1 MKKILS
7 YVLIVIM
14 VALSCLGSGCLFNE
28 MDYDVLNINIA
39 ISEDSIEKD
48 YYIGASQRFEEYA
61 EDTIYF
67 DLYKGVDVDVILC
80 QDLQSYLL
88 EQDYFGYDIFVT
100 TPDMDPY
107 VRNYVNKGY
116 VLGLDDVFLN
126 TSDIIGDSAISIEEK
141 IHPTALSAYKSDDFE
156 YYALPNT
163 SEIVGLFFDVNAFNR
178 YGYFFA
184 EDKSNAESFYSE
196 LTKETYYFTIPTN
209 DSNLFTDNK
218 TAGVD
223 LTFGTEDDGLPRTLN
238 EFVALCE
245 YIKSFDRYPFI
256 CAGGELYKADYLVQA
271 LTYSLMGV
279 EEARACMNLDGKIQ
293 VVTGFT
299 NKPLFPGLSKEYGEI
314 FKPTVE
320 MVELTEKTG
329 YYASWSLAKYY
340 AEAFMELSLNFG
352 WWAPCSKNSN
362 INAVE
367 AYKEFIYSGYDGQ
380 KQEALMLLESSN
392 WFNKVNEEGIINKFN
407 ALYNFDHRSDRI
419 INVMSMPTLFDGKE
433 EYAIN
438 RTKQT
443 FQQVHPTYL
452 LLANQVGTSASKTEG
467 CKDFLKFLCTEQEC
481 NYYTVST
488 GIRKDLSYNFT
499 LLDLSEISY
508 YHSALEK
515 VVSSSDIVYLA
526 SNSST
531 FKKSPYY
538 FEGGKNDSRYF
549 YYERVIDEDEVT
561 GEVIKNY
568 YTTCH
573 QYFRDF
579 NKPTTKFCFKN
590 KLYTK
595 ETWKNVYGGYG
606 EIGEYINSNGKP
618 VVFNG

>member
-1 MKKILS
+1 
-7 YVLIVIM
+7 M
-14 VALSCLGSGCLFNE
+14 VALSCLGTGCLFNE
-28 MDYDVLNINIA
+28 MNYDVLNINIA
-39 ISEDSIEKD
+39 ISEDSSDID
-48 YYIGASQRFEEYA
+48 YYIGAAQRFEDYA
-61 EDTIYF
+61 EDTLYF
-67 DLYKGVDVDVILC
+67 DLYKGVNVDVILC
-80 QDLQSYLL
+80 QNLESYLL
-88 EQDYFGYDIFVT
+88 EQDYYGYDIFVT

-116 VLGLDDVFLN
+116 LLNMDDVFLN
-126 TSDIIGDSAISIEEK
+126 TSDVIGDSAISIEEK

-184 EDKSNAESFYSE
+184 DDKNDAESFYSE
-196 LTKETYYFTIPTN
+196 ITKETYYFVNPTN
-209 DSNLFTDNK
+209 NSTDSDNK
-218 TAGVD
+218 SAGVD
-223 LTFGTEDDGLPRTLN
+223 LVYGTEDDGLPRTLN
-238 EFVALCE
+238 EFIALCE

-279 EEARACMNLDGKIQ
+279 EEARACMNLNGKVQ

-299 NKPLFPGLSKEYGEI
+299 NKPLFPGLSNEYEKI
-314 FKPTVE
+314 YEPIVE
-320 MVELTEKTG
+320 TVELTEKTG

-340 AEAFMELSLNFG
+340 AEAFMELSLNFD
-352 WWAPCSKNSN
+352 WWATASRRTNVTS
-362 INAVE
+362 VE
-367 AYKEFIYSGYDGQ
+367 VYKDFIYSGYDAQ

-392 WFNKVNEEGIINKFN
+392 WFNKVDEEGIINRFN
-407 ALYNFDHRSDRI
+407 ALYNFDRRNDRVI
-419 INVMSMPTLFDGKE
+419 KVMSMPTLFDGRE
-433 EYAIN
+433 AYASE

-443 FQQVHPTYL
+443 FQQVHPTYV
-452 LLANQVGTSASKTEG
+452 LLANQVGMSASKTEG
-467 CKDFLKFLCTEQEC
+467 CKDFLKFLCTEKEC
-481 NYYTVST
+481 NNYTLST
-488 GIRKDLSYNFT
+488 GIRKDLSYDFT
-499 LLDLSEISY
+499 LLDLTEISEY
-508 YHSALEK
+508 YGALDS
-515 VVSSSDIVYLA
+515 VLSCADMVYLA
-526 SNSST
+526 SNTST

-549 YYERVIDEDEVT
+549 YYERIIYEDELT
-561 GEVIKNY
+561 GDVMINY

-579 NKPTTKFCFKN
+579 YKPTTKFCFTN

-595 ETWKNVYGGYG
+595 ETWKNVYGGNG
-606 EIGEYINSNGKP
+606 EAGVYINSNGNP